1 MIISSL
7 QGIKADTLT
16 FHRLHRF
23 IRLILVAPLK
33 KSATIQGEKCHYSRR
48 KVPLFNTNYNV
59 NKMRVFTGM
68 TWYRHRAGPAAGVR
82 NSGRRWS
89 PSLTLHHLNLC
100 INERRKLTIHY
111 LCSGK
116 TIKDNNYGR
125 QLYVSRI
132 RSPNCWVLP
141 NRVQR

>member
-48 KVPLFNTNYNV
+48 KVPLFSRRKVPLFTVKRALFNTNYNV
-59 NKMRVFTGM
+59 KKMINYYNKVIKNNNVKNAICGLFF
-68 TWYRHRAGPAAGVR
+68 
-82 NSGRRWS
+82 
-89 PSLTLHHLNLC
+89 
-100 INERRKLTIHY
+100 NE
-111 LCSGK
+111 K
-116 TIKDNNYGR
+116 TNEMEYTVVYSI
-125 QLYVSRI
+125 
-132 RSPNCWVLP
+132 
-141 NRVQR
+141 